1 MPLAQTRPDDEVF
14 KLRDASSY
22 DPVVLEFD
30 RWTMRFTA
38 PLAEKLVSLAGLQA
52 GQEVLDVGTG
62 TGIVAFAAAPRVQ
75 PRGRILGVDLSH
87 AMLDTAAAK
96 ARQVGLT
103 NIHFQQMDAEKLQL
117 RDASFH
123 AVLSLYALLHFPH
136 PDVALREMF
145 RVLRPGGIL
154 VIAVGSGPP
163 LTPAGIVHRAGRAPD
178 LLHQRRGRLL
188 LAPQFLDSLVDKYL
202 PGHAEPEETSLAAE
216 NRNRTRSV
224 PRLVRAAGFTAVRT
238 CWEGRADCIQNATD
252 FWDLQRTYS
261 SISRKRLA
269 SAPPETAERL
279 KRDFFDQCRR
289 VQDRGGRLM
298 RHHAAFYVIAHRPLT
313 H

>member
-1 MPLAQTRPDDEVF
+1 MPLAPPRPDDEVF

-30 RWTMRFTA
+30 RWTTRFTA
-38 PLAEKLVSLAGLQA
+38 PLAEKLVSLADLRG
-52 GQEVLDVGTG
+52 GHEVLDVGAG

-75 PRGRILGVDLSH
+75 PRGRVLGVDLSP

-96 ARQVGLT
+96 ARQAGLA
-103 NIHFQQMDAEKLQL
+103 NIAFERMDAEKLQI
-117 RDASFH
+117 RDASFD

-136 PDVALREMF
+136 PDLALREMF
-145 RVLRPGGIL
+145 RVLRPGGTL

-163 LTPAGIVHRAGRAPD
+163 RTPAGLIHRALRAPD
-178 LLHQRRGRLL
+178 LLRRRRGRLL
-188 LAPQFLDSLVDKYL
+188 LAPQFLDSLVEKYL
-202 PGHAEPEETSLAAE
+202 PAPAEPEETALAAE

-238 CWEGRADCIQNATD
+238 CWEGRADCIQSPAD

-269 SAPPETAERL
+269 SAPPETAEIL
-279 KRDFFDQCRR
+279 KRDFFEQCRQ
-289 VQDRGGRLM
+289 VQERGGRLM
-298 RHHAAFYVIAHRPLT
+298 RHHAAFYVVARRPLKP
-313 H
+313 